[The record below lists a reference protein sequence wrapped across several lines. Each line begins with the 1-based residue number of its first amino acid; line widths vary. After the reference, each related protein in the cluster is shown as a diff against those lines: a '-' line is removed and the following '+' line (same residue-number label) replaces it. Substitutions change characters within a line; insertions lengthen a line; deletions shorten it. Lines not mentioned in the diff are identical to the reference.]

1 MRGDLGMKVG
11 KTYMQLLC
19 RDVLDKNQMTGVW
32 VRNQNFNFL
41 TRKLMSSWRLESRKF
56 LKRIKYE
63 EKRKLMVSKQE
74 EKPLKD

>member
-41 TRKLMSSWRLESRKF
+41 TRKLMSS
-56 LKRIKYE
+56 
-63 EKRKLMVSKQE
+63 
-74 EKPLKD
+74 